1 MPELH
6 VLEVFVGLGGAGGN
20 PLGVFLEGPEVP
32 ESERQRVATEL
43 GFSETVFVD
52 DAERAVMRLFTPA
65 REMPFAGHPSVGT
78 AWLLRR
84 ERAPVEVLR
93 LPAGEVR
100 VRYEDDERV
109 WIAARPD
116 WAPELDYVRLESP
129 AEVDALEEP
138 PGDSGAAYCW
148 AWEDEAAGTIRSR
161 GLYPALGIAEDEATG
176 AAAVALCG
184 TLGRPLE
191 IRQGRGSRL
200 KARPLEDGFVEVGG
214 VTRLAEVRDFV
225 L

>member
-6 VLEVFVGLGGAGGN
+6 VLEVFVGPGGAGGN
-20 PLGVFLEGPEVP
+20 PLGVFLEGAQVP
-32 ESERQRVATEL
+32 ESERQRVATAL

-52 DAERAVMRLFTPA
+52 DAERAELRIFTPVS
-65 REMPFAGHPSVGT
+65 ELPFAGHPSVGT

-84 ERAPVEVLR
+84 ERAPVDVLR
-93 LPAGEVR
+93 PPAGEVR
-100 VRYEDDERV
+100 VRYDDEHV
-109 WIAARPD
+109 WIAARPE
-116 WAPELDYVRLESP
+116 WAPEFEYVQLDSP
-129 AEVDALEEP
+129 DDVDALEEP
-138 PGDSGAAYCW
+138 PGDSGMAYCW
-148 AWEDEAAGTIRSR
+148 AWEDEAAGRIRSR

-200 KARPLEDGFVEVGG
+200 TARPLDDGLVEVGG
-214 VTRLAEVRDFV
+214 LTRLAEVREFA